1 MYIIYVNM
9 HLCGIHTVRSHC
21 FVLFLYVGVNVTIAL
36 LCQQRENQKVLV
48 GHVQEKDMNGVVQV
62 VLFASYAVQ
71 AAGVGRY
78 TSHKQQ

>member
-1 MYIIYVNM
+1 MNTTKVHIYIN
-9 HLCGIHTVRSHC
+9 
-21 FVLFLYVGVNVTIAL
+21 NVYRHRGST
-36 LCQQRENQKVLV
+36 VLV

-71 AAGVGRY
+71 AAGVDRY

>member
-1 MYIIYVNM
+1 MTSYCMNTTKVHIYIN
-9 HLCGIHTVRSHC
+9 
-21 FVLFLYVGVNVTIAL
+21 NVYCHRGST
-36 LCQQRENQKVLV
+36 VLV

>member
-1 MYIIYVNM
+1 MNTTKVHIYIN
-9 HLCGIHTVRSHC
+9 
-21 FVLFLYVGVNVTIAL
+21 NVYCST
-36 LCQQRENQKVLV
+36 VLV

>member
-1 MYIIYVNM
+1 MNTTKVHIYIN
-9 HLCGIHTVRSHC
+9 
-21 FVLFLYVGVNVTIAL
+21 NVYCST
-36 LCQQRENQKVLV
+36 VLV

-78 TSHKQQ
+78 TSHKQQWLSWHYSYYKTLFEIESW

>member
-1 MYIIYVNM
+1 MY
-9 HLCGIHTVRSHC
+9 TVRGS
-21 FVLFLYVGVNVTIAL
+21 T
-36 LCQQRENQKVLV
+36 VLV

-78 TSHKQQ
+78 TSHKQQWSSDIILITKLYLSHDKFFLRI

>member
-1 MYIIYVNM
+1 VHIYIN
-9 HLCGIHTVRSHC
+9 
-21 FVLFLYVGVNVTIAL
+21 NVYPHRGST
-36 LCQQRENQKVLV
+36 VLV
-48 GHVQEKDMNGVVQV
+48 GHIQEKDMNGVVQV

>member
-1 MYIIYVNM
+1 MNTTKVHIYIN
-9 HLCGIHTVRSHC
+9 
-21 FVLFLYVGVNVTIAL
+21 NVYRHRGST
-36 LCQQRENQKVLV
+36 VLV

-78 TSHKQQ
+78 TSHKQQWLSDIILIDPSYYKTLFEIESW